1 MKNKITI
8 KKTIK
13 EDNNLYF
20 ILRNNKKF
28 RKHFFNNKSINKL
41 KHSEWFNK
49 NFKSKYFYTCF
60 YKSEK
65 IGYLRGDENNGVINI
80 SIAIKNKYQKKGL
93 ASEFYKIYEKKL
105 KSNSILIAQVHKNNN
120 SSINFFLKNDYEILK
135 KQKSFIIFYKIHN
148 IKLKKYLKVIDNI
161 ENIRKSNNIN
171 WMNILRIA
179 FKNSP
184 SAASLMFKN
193 IFSDDQKISSLSKKL
208 F

>member
-1 MKNKITI
+1 MKITTTPI
-8 KKTIK
+8 SELIVIEPKVFG
-13 EDNNLYF
+13 DQRGYF
-20 ILRNNKKF
+20 MES
-28 RKHFFNNKSINKL
+28 FN
-41 KHSEWFNK
+41 SEWFNK

-148 IKLKKYLKVIDNI
+148 IK
-161 ENIRKSNNIN
+161 
-171 WMNILRIA
+171 
-179 FKNSP
+179 
-184 SAASLMFKN
+184 
-193 IFSDDQKISSLSKKL
+193 
-208 F
+208 